1 MATAP
6 DREFIPVTIPDS
18 VRSGHRVRQAM
29 AGPTPVRVVRA
40 PLMEGRIP
48 VRDVL
53 RKAQGQA
60 IVRALQAASAQPEDL
75 AAVVREAG
83 AAAHE
88 AVDRTADATDR
99 LRGGFGLPVK
109 L

>member
-53 RKAQGQA
+53 RKAQGRA

-83 AAAHE
+83 AAHE